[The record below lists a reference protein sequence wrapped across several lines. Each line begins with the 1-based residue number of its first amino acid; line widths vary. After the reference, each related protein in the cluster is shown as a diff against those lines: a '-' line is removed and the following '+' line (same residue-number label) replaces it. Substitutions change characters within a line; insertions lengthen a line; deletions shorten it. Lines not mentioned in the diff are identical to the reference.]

1 MGNGRGYRPHLRV
14 ERAAS
19 AIEFRGRQRAID
31 ASNPLPS
38 RNHQAHAAA
47 LRYQLQELQRA
58 MPSVAEAQ
66 RQIGLDV
73 ENGLIV
79 EFQSEPAFQ
88 LAYDSLDL
96 SSRGI
101 ELLAVTSRAGTTTAA
116 VFVPDGELEQFV
128 NRVERY
134 AQSALESDRP
144 RHQNLIATIAAIRAA
159 AVESLWTD
167 PYESLPP
174 PGEAVWWEVWLRKSD
189 EIDFVEFARTHA
201 SQLGIEV
208 GPETGNVLDRRV
220 VLIRATRE
228 ALSAATRLLT
238 GIAEIRSPQA
248 NAEFFTSLPVSDQRD
263 WMASLA
269 SRIVPAGDGSPY
281 ICILDTGVNHE
292 HALLRQLISRD
303 DVLTYNPA
311 WAAAD
316 REGHGTEMAGIAG
329 MGDLTPHLAGS
340 YPVRLV
346 CRLESSKI
354 FDSSAAHAP
363 HLYGAVTRSGVAVA
377 EIANAHRSR
386 VFLCAVTAEE
396 CDGTASEWSATV
408 DALASGAEDESR
420 RLFVF
425 AAGNAD
431 PNKYNRYPSSN
442 LEQWVEN
449 PGQAWNALVVG
460 ATTFKYQIDAASF
473 PGVVA
478 VATHGGLS
486 PTSRTSVDWGGKH
499 RKPDVVLEGG
509 NVGVN
514 PSLGWHYEPDS
525 LQVLTTGRDLAS
537 APLVATLGTS
547 PASALGAHLAA
558 AVANGYPDL
567 WPEAIRALIIHS
579 ADWTPQMRAH
589 FSALPGRRAIDA
601 LLSVYG
607 YGVPDH
613 AKLMWSVGN
622 SLTLIVQDELQPFE
636 RRGSEIGFNEMHFHD
651 LPWPRDVLEGLGEAP
666 VEMRVTLSYFVEPSP
681 GRRGPA
687 TKFRYASHGL
697 RFDLRRQNE
706 SPDDFLGRINAA
718 MDEPQYGSASDSSE
732 WAIGAQLR
740 NKGSVHSDR
749 WTGTAAELASR
760 DRIAVYPV
768 SGWWRYRKALQ
779 KYERMARYA
788 LVISISTPDVTAD
801 LYTPIASAIQTQVR
815 VPVSV

>member
-1 MGNGRGYRPHLRV
+1 MGNGQGYRPHLRV

-19 AIEFRGRQRAID
+19 VIDFRGRQRPINGGAT
-31 ASNPLPS
+31 LPQ

-58 MPSVAEAQ
+58 MPAVAEAQ
-66 RQIGLDV
+66 RQIGLNV

-79 EFQSEPAFQ
+79 EFQSEPAFE
-88 LAYDSLDL
+88 LAYESLDL

-101 ELLAVTSRAGTTTAA
+101 ELLAVTSRDGATTAA
-116 VFVPDGELEQFV
+116 VFVPDGELQQFV
-128 NRVERY
+128 DRVERY
-134 AQSALESDRP
+134 AQSALETDRP
-144 RHQNLIATIAAIRAA
+144 SHRNLIATIAAIKAA
-159 AVESLWTD
+159 AIESLWTD
-167 PYESLPP
+167 PIEALPP
-174 PGEAVWWEVWLRKSD
+174 PGMRVWWEVWLRKSD
-189 EIDFVEFARTHA
+189 EVDFVEFARSHA
-201 SQLGIEV
+201 GQLGIEV

-220 VLIRATRE
+220 VLIRSTRE
-228 ALSAATRLLT
+228 ALSAATKLLT

-248 NAEFFTSLPVSDQRD
+248 NAEFFTSLHVNEQRD
-263 WMASLA
+263 WMASLTP
-269 SRIVPAGDGSPY
+269 RISPAGDDAPY
-281 ICILDTGVNHE
+281 ICILDTGVNSGHP
-292 HALLRQLISRD
+292 LLSPLIAPA
-303 DVLTYNPA
+303 DVVTYNPA
-311 WAAAD
+311 WSAAD
-316 REGHGTEMAGIAG
+316 TEGHGTEMAGIAG

-340 YPVRLV
+340 YPIRLV

-354 FDSSAAHAP
+354 FDSSSAHAP
-363 HLYGAVTRSGVAVA
+363 HLYGAVTRAGVAVA
-377 EIANAHRSR
+377 EIANPHRNR
-386 VFLCAVTAEE
+386 VFLCAVTADE

-408 DALASGAEDESR
+408 DALSSGAEDGSQ

-425 AAGNAD
+425 AAGNAN
-431 PNKYNRYPSSN
+431 PNNYNNYPSAN

-460 ATTFKYQIDAASF
+460 AATFKYQIDPTNF
-473 PGVVA
+473 PGVVP
-478 VATHGGLS
+478 VATPGGLS
-486 PTSRTSVDWGGKH
+486 PTSRTSCDWGGKH
-499 RKPDVVLEGG
+499 RKPDIVLEGG

-514 PSLGWHYEPDS
+514 PALAWHYEPDS
-525 LQVLTTGRDLAS
+525 LQVLTTGHDLVA

-558 AVANGYPDL
+558 AVANGYPDF
-567 WPEAIRALIIHS
+567 WPETVRALVIHS

-613 AKLMWSVGN
+613 AKLMWSTGN
-622 SLTLIVQDELQPFE
+622 SLTLVVQDQLQPFE

-651 LPWPRDVLEGLGEAP
+651 LPWPREILEELGEVP

-687 TKFRYASHGL
+687 AKFRYASHGL

-706 SPDDFLGRINAA
+706 SPEDFLGRINAA
-718 MDEPQYGSASDSSE
+718 MDEPQYGSVSDSAE

-749 WTGTAAELASR
+749 WSGTAVELASR
-760 DRIAVYPV
+760 NRIAVYPV

-779 KYERMARYA
+779 RYEQRARYA

-801 LYTPIASAIQTQVR
+801 LYTPIASAIQAHVQ
-815 VPVSV
+815 VPVGV